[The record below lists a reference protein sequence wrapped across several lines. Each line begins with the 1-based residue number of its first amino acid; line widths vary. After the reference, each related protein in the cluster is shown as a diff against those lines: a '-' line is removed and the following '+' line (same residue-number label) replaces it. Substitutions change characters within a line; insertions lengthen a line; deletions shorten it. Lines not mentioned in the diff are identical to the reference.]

1 MKISKE
7 TLDVLKNFS
16 AVNPNLV
23 IKEGNKLSTIAE
35 AKNIMAAANVSET
48 FPKEVGIYD
57 LNEFLSA
64 LSLINDPE
72 LEFGEDSVV
81 IKSSIAKQSLTYRYA
96 DSSILTSPQKEV
108 TMPSHDVN
116 IELSAD
122 DIAHIRR
129 AGGALG
135 HSVVSIASSEG
146 DDKVLLQVKDPNN
159 SSANVFE
166 LEVGGGYSH
175 TLSFDFQFLI
185 ANLKLIPG
193 DYKVA
198 VSSKLISHW
207 ECINNN
213 SVEYWIALEKSSTFN
228 DG

>member
-7 TLDVLKNFS
+7 TLEVLKNFS
-16 AVNPNLV
+16 AINPNLV
-23 IKEGNKLSTIAE
+23 ISEGNKLSTIAE
-35 AKNIMAAANVSET
+35 AKNIMASTEVSET

-64 LSLINDPE
+64 HSLIEDAD
-72 LEFGEDSVV
+72 LEFGNESVV
-81 IKSSIAKQSLTYRYA
+81 MKSPTSSITYRYA
-96 DSSILTSPQKEV
+96 DKSILTSPEKGVNMPDAEV
-108 TMPSHDVN
+108 SVT
-116 IELSAD
+116 LTAD
-122 DIAHIRR
+122 IISQIRK

-135 HSVVSIASSEG
+135 HPVVSLTKTSDS
-146 DDKVLLQVKDPNN
+146 DKIVLQVKDPNN

-166 LEVGGGYSH
+166 IDSGTESNN
-175 TLSFDFQFLI
+175 SDFDFQFLI

-193 DYKVA
+193 DYKVS

-213 SVEYWIALEKSSTFN
+213 PVEYWIALEKNSTFN
-228 DG
+228 NG

>member
-16 AVNPNLV
+16 AINPNLV
-23 IKEGNKLSTIAE
+23 INEGNKLSTIAE
-35 AKNIMAAANVSET
+35 AKNIMASTTVTET
-48 FPKEVGIYD
+48 FPKEIGIYD

-64 LSLINDPE
+64 HSLIDNAD
-72 LEFGEDSVV
+72 LEFGDDSV
-81 IKSSIAKQSLTYRYA
+81 IMKSPLSSITYRYA
-96 DSSILTSPQKEV
+96 DKSILTSPEKGVNMPESEV
-108 TMPSHDVN
+108 CIN
-116 IELSAD
+116 ITEDLISQ
-122 DIAHIRR
+122 IRK

-135 HSVVSIASSEG
+135 HPVVSISKT
-146 DDKVLLQVKDPNN
+146 DDSDKIVLQVKDPNN

-166 LEVGGGYSH
+166 IDSGSVSNN
-175 TLSFDFQFLI
+175 SPFDFQFLI

-193 DYKVA
+193 DYKVS

-213 SVEYWIALEKSSTFN
+213 SVEYWIALEKNSTFN
-228 DG
+228 NN

>member
-7 TLDVLKNFS
+7 TLEVLKNFS
-16 AVNPNLV
+16 AINPNLV

-35 AKNIMAAANVSET
+35 AKNIMASTTVSET

-64 LSLINDPE
+64 LSLIENAE

-81 IKSSIAKQSLTYRYA
+81 MKSPTSSITYRYA
-96 DSSILTSPQKEV
+96 DKSILTSPEKGVNMPDSEV
-108 TMPSHDVN
+108 RVS
-116 IELSAD
+116 LSAD
-122 DIAHIRR
+122 LLSQIRK

-135 HSVVSIASSEG
+135 HPVVSISKNANS
-146 DDKVLLQVKDPNN
+146 DKIVLQVKDPNN

-166 LEVGGGYSH
+166 IDTGDVSNNSE
-175 TLSFDFQFLI
+175 FDFQFLI

-193 DYKVA
+193 DYEVS

-207 ECINNN
+207 KCINNN
-213 SVEYWIALEKSSTFN
+213 SVEYWIALEKNSTFTN
-228 DG
+228 